1 MIVFD
6 LVCAAAH
13 HFEAWFGSS
22 RNCDDQPAQ
31 GLIECPLCGWG
42 SVGKAL
48 HGDGVPLLPLPFRPL
63 ARSDA

>member
-22 RNCDDQPAQ
+22 RNCDDQQAQ
-31 GLIECPLCGWG
+31 GLIECPLCG
-42 SVGKAL
+42 
-48 HGDGVPLLPLPFRPL
+48 
-63 ARSDA
+63 